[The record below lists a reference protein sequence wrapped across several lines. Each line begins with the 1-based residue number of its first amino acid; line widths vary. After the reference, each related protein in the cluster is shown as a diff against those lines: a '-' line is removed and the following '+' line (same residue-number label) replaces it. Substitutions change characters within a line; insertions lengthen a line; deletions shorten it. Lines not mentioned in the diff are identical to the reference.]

1 MRYVILLRGV
11 NVGGVTV
18 KMAELREL
26 LESLGY
32 GEVRTVL
39 ASGNAL
45 VTSESTAAA
54 VKADV
59 ETALRARFGYP
70 AWVQVFATDAL
81 RRIVE
86 QYPFPRGR
94 EGWHDYVLFVLEDEV
109 KARLLALELDP
120 AHERCAGGDGVVYWT
135 VPKGDTR
142 LRDALQAAVNATIE
156 DGSYSRV
163 LQKWGVMDGAVTEAR
178 INGGS

>member
-18 KMAELREL
+18 KMADLRAL

-32 GEVRTVL
+32 AEVRTVL

-45 VTSESTAAA
+45 VTSESTAEA

-70 AWVQVFATDAL
+70 AWVHVLETDAV
-81 RRIVE
+81 RRIVDA
-86 QYPFPRGR
+86 YPFERGR
-94 EGWHDYVLFVLEDEV
+94 DGWHDYVLFVLEPSVAE
-109 KARLLALELDP
+109 KLLALELDP
-120 AHERCAGGDGVVYWT
+120 ASEQCRGGDGVVYWT
-135 VPKGDTR
+135 VPKGDT
-142 LRDALQAAVNATIE
+142 LDSELGKAIGKAAHKPHLTSRNVNTLDKLLA
-156 DGSYSRV
+156 
-163 LQKWGVMDGAVTEAR
+163 
-178 INGGS
+178 

>member
-32 GEVRTVL
+32 AEVRTVL

-45 VTSESTAAA
+45 VTSESTAEA

-70 AWVQVFATDAL
+70 AWVQVLATDAVRTIL
-81 RRIVE
+81 DA
-86 QYPFPRGR
+86 YPFERGR
-94 EGWHDYVLFVLEDEV
+94 EGWHDYVLFV
-109 KARLLALELDP
+109 
-120 AHERCAGGDGVVYWT
+120 
-135 VPKGDTR
+135 
-142 LRDALQAAVNATIE
+142 I
-156 DGSYSRV
+156 
-163 LQKWGVMDGAVTEAR
+163 
-178 INGGS
+178 